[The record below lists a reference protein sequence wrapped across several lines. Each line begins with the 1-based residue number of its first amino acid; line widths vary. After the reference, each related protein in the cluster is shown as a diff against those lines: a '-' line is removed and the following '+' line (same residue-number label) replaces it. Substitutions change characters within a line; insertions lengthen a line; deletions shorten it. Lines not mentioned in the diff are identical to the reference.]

1 MATIAKELVDSKP
14 ASKSNRLR
22 VIVVLLGMA
31 CTGALFASFL
41 LPAES
46 IEPASEM
53 SQSARYL
60 QAGMRS
66 RARSAGLMKI

>member
-1 MATIAKELVDSKP
+1 MLTIVKEHVDSKP
-14 ASKSNRLR
+14 ASQSNRPR

-31 CTGALFASFL
+31 GAGALFASFL

-53 SQSARYL
+53 SQSAP
-60 QAGMRS
+60 
-66 RARSAGLMKI
+66 

>member
-1 MATIAKELVDSKP
+1 MAPIAKELVDSKP
-14 ASKSNRLR
+14 ASKSSRLR

-53 SQSARYL
+53 SPLAR
-60 QAGMRS
+60 
-66 RARSAGLMKI
+66 